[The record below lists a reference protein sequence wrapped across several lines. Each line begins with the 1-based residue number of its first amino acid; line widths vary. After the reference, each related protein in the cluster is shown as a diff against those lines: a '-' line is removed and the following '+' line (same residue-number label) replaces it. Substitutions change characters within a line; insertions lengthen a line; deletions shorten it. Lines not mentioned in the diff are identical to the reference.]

1 MAGSGG
7 AEETVVPVQGESRWP
22 MAIAVLAM
30 MGLVLVPPYAEPGVP
45 ILVAA
50 VMGVM
55 LLALVIADPGKIDDR
70 SKRVRRLSIA
80 LVAFLLLA
88 ALGSTVLLVYDLIS
102 GAEITNEPYPLLLA
116 GGKVWLGNN
125 VAFAFLYWQLRSR
138 RPGGTRGRAAAVPGP
153 RLPAGPRAGLAPPGW
168 RPMFWD
174 YLYVA
179 FTTANAFSP
188 TDTMPLTHWAK
199 GAMATQALISFLIVG
214 LVIARA
220 VGIFGATS

>member
-7 AEETVVPVQGESRWP
+7 AEETAVLVQGESRWP

-125 VAFAFLYWQLRSR
+125 VAFAFLYWQLDRGGPAER
-138 RPGGTRGRAAAVPGP
+138 AIALRPYPDLAFPQDQGP
-153 RLPAGPRAGLAPPGW
+153 ELAPPGW

-220 VGIFGATS
+220 VNIFS